1 MLYKYNINQISFT
14 NLKYQL
20 LWDNSKTTLPELL
33 KKFNNDLTTPH
44 HIQFINNTLFDN
56 SQETLKKFIAYTI
69 WSKSPLIAFD
79 DVEKNI
85 IFDNDN

>member
-20 LWDNSKTTLPELL
+20 LWDHSKTILPELL
-33 KKFNNDLTTPH
+33 NKFNNDLTTPH

-69 WSKSPLIAFD
+69 WSKSPLIAFED
-79 DVEKNI
+79 IEKNI
-85 IFDNDN
+85 IFNNDN